1 MSEKMGPQ
9 AYGAKEEE
17 LFLGR
22 EVTKHHNFSEE
33 TGRLIDEEV
42 KKIISIAE
50 KRAGDILSTNIDKLH
65 ALSNVLLE
73 REILDSEEIDKVLR
87 GEQLPALVKNEN
99 GNPAVPSVSPAPVI
113 EQAVAAA
120 SPLESNG
127 KSEAKPKPRTRT
139 RKS

>member
-1 MSEKMGPQ
+1 
-9 AYGAKEEE
+9 
-17 LFLGR
+17 GR

-33 TGRLIDEEV
+33 TGKLIDDEV
-42 KKIISIAE
+42 KRIISIAE

-87 GEQLPALVKNEN
+87 GEQLPALVKNGN
-99 GNPAVPSVSPAPVI
+99 GTAIPAPDPVI
-113 EQAVAAA
+113 EQAAAIIA
-120 SPLESNG
+120 QQETNG
-127 KSEAKPKPRTRT
+127 KTDAKPKPRSRT